1 MAEKKKSIIEEA
13 LLEAKSLED
22 ALKANTKE
30 ILAAHMSKEIESI
43 VESSLKNKGEKK
55 EEPISE
61 EEDDEIS
68 VDDVETK
75 GSDDEEDVKLDLDD
89 EEESDEDDS
98 LQFGDDEDDEDE
110 EPNKI
115 DLDLDTDLDL
125 DAGEGVEDDDDEIGL
140 GLELP
145 MMGSDDESEE
155 ILDLTGASDEEV
167 VKVFKKLSDNDEVE
181 VVKDEGGI
189 HLKDNGTGAEYYIKE
204 SMEEG
209 WGSMHEEGEQCS
221 ECGSGAMYED
231 EEGKYCSE
239 CGSGMY
245 EEKDEIVYEIEMNE
259 PSEDYVPGDY
269 VPGGKVSDA
278 TMNFKINNSDDA
290 SRWLRDTPE
299 GRHAGSRPIED
310 FEDLESFEEGAYI
323 EEDKLQRHSRTS
335 GKQRYHGARLAARE
349 SRTTSKP
356 IVRREPT
363 KNTVSESK
371 IMREYKE
378 LKTKK
383 EEYKKALNVFK
394 EKLNEVAL
402 FNTNL
407 AYVNRL
413 FTEHSTTKKEKM
425 DILKR
430 FDNAETIKESKN
442 IYKTI
447 KTELDNK
454 SPMNESVEN
463 KVNKTIQ
470 SSKSTNLNESTAYVD
485 PQITAI
491 KDLMRRIS

>member
-30 ILAAHMSKEIESI
+30 ILAAHMSKEIENI
-43 VESSLKNKGEKK
+43 VETSLKNKDVKK
-55 EEPISE
+55 KNPIS

-68 VDDVETK
+68 VNDVETK
-75 GSDDEEDVKLDLDD
+75 GSDDEEEEDVKLDLDD
-89 EEESDEDDS
+89 EENDDDDELQFDSEESDD
-98 LQFGDDEDDEDE
+98 
-110 EPNKI
+110 EPNDEPKI

-125 DAGEGVEDDDDEIGL
+125 DAGEGDDDDDDDDDEVGL
-140 GLELP
+140 GFELP
-145 MMGSDDESEE
+145 MGTEDDEE

-167 VKVFKKLSDNDEVE
+167 VTVFKKLSDNDEVE
-181 VVKDEGGI
+181 VVKDQGGI
-189 HLKDNGTGAEYYIKE
+189 HLKDNATGAEYYIKE
-204 SMEEG
+204 SMEEE
-209 WGSMHEEGEQCS
+209 WDSMKEGEQCS
-221 ECGSGAMYED
+221 ECGSGALYED

-245 EEKDEIVYEIEMNE
+245 EDEDRIEYEIELDG
-259 PSEDYVPGDY
+259 PSDETDE
-269 VPGGKVSDA
+269 
-278 TMNFKINNSDDA
+278 FKMGNRYDTA
-290 SRWLRDTPE
+290 SRETPE
-299 GRHAGSRPIED
+299 RRQPVFNPFAD
-310 FEDLESFEEGAYI
+310 FEEGAYI
-323 EEDKLQRHSRTS
+323 EEDKLQRHSRTN
-335 GKQRYHGARLAARE
+335 GKQRYHGARLATRE
-349 SRTTSKP
+349 SLTTRNP
-356 IVRREPT
+356 IVNREPKT
-363 KNTVSESK
+363 NTVSESK
-371 IMREYKE
+371 IMREYRE
-378 LKTKK
+378 LKSKN

-425 DILKR
+425 EILKR
-430 FDNAETIKESKN
+430 FDNAESIRESKN

-447 KTELDNK
+447 KTELDSK
-454 SPMNESVEN
+454 SPINESVGT